1 MLDTSSGY
9 TTMIKRI
16 LTILLF
22 LLVYMWMYDTLL
34 RQIPDCC
41 QAPGRLAEAFILTGK
56 LLVLVGSL
64 LMMRL
69 IWRRFR
75 FHLPD
80 SDARSWEKRNS
91 ICLTEKNKSVTQDEE
106 SGKNY
111 YNFFTVFLILVIICS
126 AEMTGSNPQLTF
138 NGFVTAEHYLSADI
152 MHFVFGKKIDSSR
165 TLLGVVT
172 NQDSEQVKARKVE
185 YLLSKGAKPHYPGHQ
200 YTPLRTA
207 VESEQNRHLIPL
219 MLKYHPDAAR
229 LAECSLLRN
238 PVRDGDEACIQL
250 LLRHGAEVNF
260 PDDNGR
266 TPLYHAVAPSHDDEQ
281 KALRIA
287 RFLLQ
292 AGANVNAVKLSHW
305 PPFAATPL
313 DQAER
318 CQFPAMAELLRSHGG
333 KRAREIEAEYY
344 RTQESK

>member
-1 MLDTSSGY
+1 
-9 TTMIKRI
+9 MIKRI

-22 LLVYMWMYDTLL
+22 LLVYMWVFDTLL
-34 RQIPDCC
+34 RQIPDWC

-56 LLVLVGSL
+56 LLILLGSL
-64 LMMRL
+64 LLMRL

-91 ICLTEKNKSVTQDEE
+91 IRLTEHKESAPQNEE

-111 YNFFTVFLILVIICS
+111 YNFFTVFLILIIICS
-126 AEMTGSNPQLTF
+126 AKMTGSNPQLTF

-152 MHFVFGKKIDSSR
+152 MHFVFGEKIDSSR

-185 YLLSKGAKPHYPGHQ
+185 YLLSKGANPHYLGHQ

-229 LAECSLLRN
+229 LADCSLLRN

-287 RFLLQ
+287 RLLLQ
-292 AGANVNAVKLSHW
+292 AGANVNAIKLSHR
-305 PPFAATPL
+305 PPFADTPL

-333 KRAREIEAEYY
+333 KRAREIETEYY

>member
-1 MLDTSSGY
+1 
-9 TTMIKRI
+9 MIKRI

-22 LLVYMWMYDTLL
+22 LLVYMWVYDTLL
-34 RQIPDCC
+34 RRVPDWCP
-41 QAPGRLAEAFILTGK
+41 APGRLAEAFILTGK
-56 LLVLVGSL
+56 LVILLGSL
-64 LMMRL
+64 LLMRL

-80 SDARSWEKRNS
+80 SDGRSWEKRNS

-106 SGKNY
+106 SGKIY
-111 YNFFTVFLILVIICS
+111 HNFFTVFLILVIICS
-126 AEMTGSNPQLTF
+126 AKMTAAHPQLTF

-229 LAECSLLRN
+229 LAGCSLLRI

-266 TPLYHAVAPSHDDEQ
+266 TPLYHAVDPSHGDEQ

-287 RFLLQ
+287 RLLLQ
-292 AGANVNAVKLSHW
+292 AGANVNAVKLSHR

-318 CQFPAMAELLRSHGG
+318 FQFPAMAELLRSHGG
-333 KRAREIEAEYY
+333 KRAQEIETEYY

>member
-1 MLDTSSGY
+1 MLDTSSGF

-34 RQIPDCC
+34 RRVPDLCP
-41 QAPGRLAEAFILTGK
+41 APGRLAEAFILTGK
-56 LLVLVGSL
+56 LLILLGSL
-64 LMMRL
+64 LLMRL

-80 SDARSWEKRNS
+80 SDARRWEKRNS
-91 ICLTEKNKSVTQDEE
+91 ICLTEHKVSAPQDEGT
-106 SGKNY
+106 GKIY
-111 YNFFTVFLILVIICS
+111 HNFFTVFLILVIICS
-126 AEMTGSNPQLTF
+126 AKMTGSSPQLTF
-138 NGFVTAEHYLSADI
+138 NRFVTAEHYLSADI

-185 YLLSKGAKPHYPGHQ
+185 YLLSKGANPHYPGHQ

-207 VESEQNRHLIPL
+207 VESEHNRHLIPL

-266 TPLYHAVAPSHDDEQ
+266 TPLYHAVDPSHGDEQ

-292 AGANVNAVKLSHW
+292 AGANVNAVKLSHR

-318 CQFPAMAELLRSHGG
+318 CQFPAMGELLRSHGG

-344 RTQESK
+344 HTQESK